1 MTVKRSF
8 GFHLMIYELDFH
20 PVAWKEWQ
28 ALDSTIREQFKQK
41 LAERLVN
48 PHHAP
53 SKLSGQKARYKIKLR
68 AIGYR
73 LVYEVRDNELIIVVV
88 SVGKRERNIVY
99 KNAAQR

>member
-1 MTVKRSF
+1 MMVSRSF
-8 GFHLMIYELDFH
+8 GFRLMSYELDFH

-28 ALDSTIREQFKQK
+28 SLDSTIREQFKQK
-41 LAERLVN
+41 LAERLKN
-48 PHHAP
+48 PHHTP

-73 LVYEVRDNELIIVVV
+73 LVYEVRDNELIVVVV

>member
-1 MTVKRSF
+1 MTVRRSF
-8 GFHLMIYELDFH
+8 GFLLMSYELDFH
-20 PVAWKEWQ
+20 PAAWKEWQ

-41 LAERLVN
+41 LAERLET

-73 LVYEVRDNELIIVVV
+73 LVYEVRDNELIVVVV

>member
-1 MTVKRSF
+1 MS
-8 GFHLMIYELDFH
+8 YELDFH

-28 ALDSTIREQFKQK
+28 SLDSTIREQFKQK
-41 LAERLVN
+41 LVERLEN

-53 SKLSGQKARYKIKLR
+53 SKLSSQKARYKIKLR
-68 AIGYR
+68 TIGYR
-73 LVYEVRDNELIIVVV
+73 LVYEVRDNELIVVVV